1 MTDKPVLVS
10 DIMTR
15 DVVTLYEEENL
26 ERLQEG
32 MDRFGFRHLPVVD
45 GDKLVGLVTHRDL
58 LRAAVSILEP
68 GRATREQV
76 YESGVFVA
84 QIMTRNPATVRP
96 DAPLAEAAKLLRDN
110 KFGCLPVT
118 EADGKLVGI
127 ITEADFV
134 ALVLHLLE
142 A

>member
-1 MTDKPVLVS
+1 MADKPIQVS

-26 ERLQEG
+26 ENLQEG

-45 GDKLVGLVTHRDL
+45 GDKLVGLVSHRDL
-58 LRAAVSILEP
+58 LGAAVSILDPARE
-68 GRATREQV
+68 TREQN
-76 YESGVFVA
+76 YERGVFVA

-118 EADGKLVGI
+118 EAEGKLVGI

-134 ALVLHLLE
+134 NLVISLLE